1 MIALRFIAA
10 ASARAEKTV
19 REKDFK
25 CPIGIFVERLCTA
38 LAMLCLLTYL
48 KILRQLQTIDYLF
61 INTTTNTLTIF
72 SLISRL
78 LIVLC
83 LNIWFEF
90 SLSLKFIFC

>member
-25 CPIGIFVERLCTA
+25 CPIGIFVEILCTA

-61 INTTTNTLTIF
+61 INTIF

-78 LIVLC
+78 LIVIC

-90 SLSLKFIFC
+90 SLSLKFVFC